1 MNLQEIYDKANQ
13 VNLENNALTVNE
25 RLYHTGLMELF
36 DNAQVNNKPLAVEI
50 LKALK
55 VDSKS
60 IEQIVY
66 TK

>member
-1 MNLQEIYDKANQ
+1 MQVYDKALIN
-13 VNLENNALTVNE
+13 
-25 RLYHTGLMELF
+25 
-36 DNAQVNNKPLAVEI
+36 DKPLAVEI

>member
-25 RLYHTGLMELF
+25 RLYHSGLM
-36 DNAQVNNKPLAVEI
+36 QVYDKALIYNKPLAVEI

>member
-1 MNLQEIYDKANQ
+1 
-13 VNLENNALTVNE
+13 LENNALTLNE
-25 RLYHTGLMELF
+25 RLYHSGLM
-36 DNAQVNNKPLAVEI
+36 QVYDKALIYNKPLAVEI

>member
-13 VNLENNALTVNE
+13 VKLENNALTVNE
-25 RLYHTGLMELF
+25 RLYQSGLTEPF
-36 DNAQVNNKPLAVEI
+36 DNALINNKTLAVEI

-55 VDSKS
+55 VGSKS